1 LKTGSK
7 QRTVSAHLRPLW
19 IAGRFLTRLPFP
31 DPGATTAVEVGQSV
45 LWYPLTG
52 LLLGGLIASIA
63 WLVSGAAVSVA
74 AAVVLIAWVWGS
86 GAIHLDG
93 IADSA
98 DGWVGGLGSR
108 ERTLDIM
115 KDPRCGSMG
124 VTVIGLVL
132 IAKFAGLQAL
142 LAQSDG
148 WLLLWL
154 PLLGRLQ
161 LPLLLLT
168 TRYARSHGMAFEQA
182 QHLPHRAGWLVVS
195 AVLLA
200 EILIVSA
207 TQNWILAAT
216 LALVTVS
223 ILLIMRRAMVQRL
236 AGFTG
241 DTAGAVVEVT
251 ETALLLVIS
260 WS

>member
-1 LKTGSK
+1 MN
-7 QRTVSAHLRPLW
+7 LRPLW

-31 DPGATTAVEVGQSV
+31 DHGVTTAVEVGQSV
-45 LWYPLTG
+45 LWYPFTG
-52 LLLGGLIASIA
+52 LLLGGLIASVA
-63 WLVSGAAVSVA
+63 WLMTGAEPSVA
-74 AAVVLIAWVWGS
+74 AALVLIAWVWGS

-93 IADSA
+93 SADSA

-108 ERTLDIM
+108 ERTLEIM

-124 VTVIGLVL
+124 VTVTALIL

-142 LAQSDG
+142 LAHGDG
-148 WLLLWL
+148 WLLLGL
-154 PLLGRLQ
+154 PLLGRVQ

-182 QHLPHRAGWLVVS
+182 QHLPRRAGWLVVS
-195 AVLLA
+195 AVLIA
-200 EILIVSA
+200 EILIVG
-207 TQNWILAAT
+207 TVQHWILAAT
-216 LALVTVS
+216 LALVTVG
-223 ILLIMRRAMVQRL
+223 ILWVMRRAMLQRL

-251 ETALLLVIS
+251 EMTLLLILS
-260 WS
+260 GNWT